1 MDYGNVGKDLESQR
15 WKAILEDGILCKGIR
30 KFQWELNILVSE
42 FPQFSLFG
50 RKMPEV
56 ADSENY
62 WPDSSSSAQTQ
73 KVLED
78 YKNKKK
84 FPLELNVNQI

>member
-1 MDYGNVGKDLESQR
+1 MEYY
-15 WKAILEDGILCKGIR
+15 AKGIR

-78 YKNKKK
+78 YRLQEQEEVP
-84 FPLELNVNQI
+84 FRIER